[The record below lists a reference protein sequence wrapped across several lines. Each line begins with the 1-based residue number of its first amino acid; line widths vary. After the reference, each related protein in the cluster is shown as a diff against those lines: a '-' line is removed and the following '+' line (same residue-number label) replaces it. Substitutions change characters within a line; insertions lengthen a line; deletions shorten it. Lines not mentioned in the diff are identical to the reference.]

1 MTSGGAEVPPHRQD
15 LVRPVDEDEAEAAEG
30 FEPPGA
36 DLSGAELSGA
46 ELTVRVLPRQ
56 QDGFTCASCFLV
68 KHRSRLHD
76 SSDIGAGQLVCNDCA
91 A

>member
-1 MTSGGAEVPPHRQD
+1 M
-15 LVRPVDEDEAEAAEG
+15 
-30 FEPPGA
+30 
-36 DLSGAELSGA
+36 SGAELSGA